1 MKICVLQK
9 TKLVAQKLVLEGREE
24 FSDFQGK
31 INTDDVFFADLK
43 NECPAGQNQERKQT
57 QDLRQK
63 IGKHKSGM
71 YNLTVVHVNTARGT
85 YVVEQMFW
93 KQCFPI
99 FPFLQI
105 QRSQPHLAAIKCGS

>member
-43 NECPAGQNQERKQT
+43 NECPAGQN
-57 QDLRQK
+57 
-63 IGKHKSGM
+63 
-71 YNLTVVHVNTARGT
+71 
-85 YVVEQMFW
+85 
-93 KQCFPI
+93 
-99 FPFLQI
+99 
-105 QRSQPHLAAIKCGS
+105 